1 MNFLNR
7 KIKVLL
13 GLVGIATNVSAIA
26 QTSPVSVENQE
37 LSQFEQQ
44 PNSQIMSPQS
54 YQIVSQDELL
64 NALQNNKLEQLLLK
78 KGILIQK
85 PSADGTI
92 CKQTGS
98 GGGD

>member
-7 KIKVLL
+7 KVKVLL
-13 GLVGIATNVSAIA
+13 GLVGIATNVSALA
-26 QTSPVSVENQE
+26 QTSSEPMQNQE
-37 LSQFEQQ
+37 LRQFEQQ
-44 PNSQIMSPQS
+44 QNSQIMSLQN

-85 PSADGTI
+85 PSADSTI

>member
-7 KIKVLL
+7 KVKVLL
-13 GLVGIATNVSAIA
+13 SLVGIATNASALA
-26 QTSPVSVENQE
+26 QTPSASAQNQE
-37 LSQFEQQ
+37 LGQFEQQ
-44 PNSQIMSPQS
+44 QYSQISASQN

-92 CKQTGS
+92 CKQTGTGD
-98 GGGD
+98 GG